1 MKSTPQ
7 LKRTLETSL
16 RELQGMVNVSH
27 SRTLDD
33 SEMRAIS
40 RKQIEVEDI
49 VKELKSRGIDVSK
62 MLYKKYDVGGVIQA
76 YSSPQMAGNL
86 TGGGWSGTLY
96 ELGGIVQSYV
106 SPALLQFSKGGKISN
121 QYKGKSGEEVWNML
135 SKEQRSHFLHDHASD
150 IEVYRGN
157 EELLREEIIKAYN
170 SDWVNLDYNIKNRF
184 ANHVREGQYAEGGST
199 KKQNMKKPVE
209 VSDVKGRMVEM
220 YSEGQSTPTYHLIT
234 EVHMSDPKFSVQDL
248 FFKVDNYDFDE
259 RIEESKIKDFLSGK
273 QVVVYNPSSRQY
285 YAWKLKAKAKRVY
298 AEGGMPKVMTED
310 KSVKYDINKY
320 QGILDDFD
328 MDGLPNADDPNPN
341 QTGDVKT
348 VEQVEFSKV
357 FNQILDTK
365 ENLNAELDM
374 FVGKLQRSAP
384 SNSVIYARTKTPY
397 SILNKLVSSRLLDE
411 KRGLKDLVGT
421 TIAFDDVKDLVAYAT
436 KVRKGMYGKV
446 LDFDDYYTNP
456 NDGYRAYHFIVE
468 QNKIP
473 IELQLKTQRMKEVN
487 TLSHDAYKKKIL
499 NKDYMLYLTSLADQA
514 DRGNSEAQQEFSR
527 IMKNKAAVEQKLKNN

>member
-16 RELQGMVNVSH
+16 RELQDMVNISH

-49 VKELKSRGIDVSK
+49 VKELKSRGVDVSK

-86 TGGGWSGTLY
+86 TGGSWSGTLF

-170 SDWVNLDYNIKNRF
+170 SDWLKLDKNIRNRF
-184 ANHVREGQYAEGGST
+184 ANHVREGQYAEGGSM
-199 KKQNMKKPVE
+199 KKQSMNNV
-209 VSDVKGRMVEM
+209 
-220 YSEGQSTPTYHLIT
+220 
-234 EVHMSDPKFSVQDL
+234 
-248 FFKVDNYDFDE
+248 
-259 RIEESKIKDFLSGK
+259 
-273 QVVVYNPSSRQY
+273 
-285 YAWKLKAKAKRVY
+285 KAKKVY
-298 AEGGMPKVMTED
+298 AGGGMPKVMIED
-310 KSVKYDINKY
+310 KSVKYDSNKY

-357 FNQILDTK
+357 FNKILDTK
-365 ENLNAELDM
+365 ENLNAELDT